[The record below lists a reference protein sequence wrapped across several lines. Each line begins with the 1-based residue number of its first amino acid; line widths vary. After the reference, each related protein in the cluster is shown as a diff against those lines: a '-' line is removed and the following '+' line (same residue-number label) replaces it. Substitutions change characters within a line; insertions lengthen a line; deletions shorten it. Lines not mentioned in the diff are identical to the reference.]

1 MVILVLMDSND
12 PKMSI
17 TNVFDAAAYPRFC
30 SSVIMA
36 HVERCTQ
43 RPENTVCPEKS
54 EPQTF

>member
-43 RPENTVCPEKS
+43 RPENTVCPEKK
-54 EPQTF
+54 